1 MQSSNYKAF
10 ENALLSVTQNVQNVL
25 KKIDVQTAEQIQEI
39 RLRAFG
45 PLCITCN
52 AETWFVNENGQT
64 GKNPSSAFIINDY
77 DLKDTYRLL
86 SAGSVY
92 SHISEI
98 KDGYII
104 LKYGNRAGVCG
115 TFTDDGILSNIT
127 SVNIRIA
134 KQIIGSAEPIAK
146 AYKGGGV
153 LIAGPPGSGKTTLLR
168 DFIRILSGGLLG
180 KFYRVCVI
188 DRRGE
193 ISAAY
198 SGKIYNDL
206 GSNTDVYLGVE
217 ADKGIE
223 MAIRTMYPDIVA
235 FDEIAT
241 AEQASSIVN
250 SFNSGVD
257 VITTA
262 HVFNE
267 CDLLRRKP
275 IVTLLDSGAIDTVVV
290 LPFFSGEKIQ
300 ILSAERLK
308 LRCFL

>member
-1 MQSSNYKAF
+1 MQSLNYKAF
-10 ENALLSVTQNVQNVL
+10 QNALLNVTPNVQKIL
-25 KKIDVQTAEQIQEI
+25 KKIDIQTAEQIQEI

-45 PLCITCN
+45 PLCITSN
-52 AETWFVNENGQT
+52 ADTWFVNENGQT
-64 GKNPSSAFIINDY
+64 GKNPSGAFIISDF
-77 DLKDTYRLL
+77 DLKDTYRIL

-92 SHISEI
+92 SHINEI
-98 KDGYII
+98 KEGYII

-168 DFIRILSGGLLG
+168 DFIRILSSGLKG
-180 KFYRVCVI
+180 RFYRVCVI

-198 SGKIYNDL
+198 SGKIYNNL
-206 GSNTDVYLGVE
+206 GPNTDVYLGVDV
-217 ADKGIE
+217 DKGID

-235 FDEIAT
+235 FDEIST
-241 AEQASSIVN
+241 LQQASSIVN
-250 SFNSGVD
+250 SFNAGVD

-262 HVFNE
+262 HIFNE
-267 CDLLRRKP
+267 QDLLKRKP
-275 IVTLLDSGAIDTVVV
+275 IAILLDSGAIDTVVV
-290 LPFFSGEKIQ
+290 LPFFSGGKMQ
-300 ILSAERLK
+300 ILSTERLK
-308 LRCFL
+308 LKCFL